1 MRNRP
6 ISKAE
11 MREREKHARR
21 WLQFRKNFLFTQVK
35 LAEELGVGRRTV
47 QLIEH
52 ARVTPTL
59 TTQRTFRDFARK
71 CVREDGQAA

>member
-1 MRNRP
+1 MP
-6 ISKAE
+6 VKTLDKAALS
-11 MREREKHARR
+11 ERRKHAAA
-21 WLQFRKNFLFTQVK
+21 WIKFRKDFLFTQQK
-35 LAEELGVGRRTV
+35 LAEGLGVGRRTV